1 MSWLGDKCQ
10 EHQLWTIL
18 TSGLTLSTTTSRNL
32 YVENILYLFGP
43 QEENI
48 WSRNGK
54 CNCFAWCRAA
64 CVSIPPGTRLL
75 NISVNVSTLTA
86 EAKCL
91 VVLLHPYLKLQG
103 EDGETQILLAVIFLD
118 FETFWWKNTG
128 ITGSNDSGLWNRCLN
143 MTITSHLSGC
153 LCRLIPLLQE
163 QHGVGGRGIF
173 SPGFILSCLS
183 SWSHIHSSPSLMICD
198 SGQTSLSLSRLL
210 SITEWF
216 R

>member
-1 MSWLGDKCQ
+1 MFFICLDHRRKIFGVEMVNVIVLHDAGQPASASRLGLGC
-10 EHQLWTIL
+10 WT
-18 TSGLTLSTTTSRNL
+18 
-32 YVENILYLFGP
+32 
-43 QEENI
+43 
-48 WSRNGK
+48 
-54 CNCFAWCRAA
+54 
-64 CVSIPPGTRLL
+64 
-75 NISVNVSTLTA
+75 SVNVSTLTA

-128 ITGSNDSGLWNRCLN
+128 IIGSNGSGLWNRCLN

-183 SWSHIHSSPSLMICD
+183 SWSRIHSSPSLMICD